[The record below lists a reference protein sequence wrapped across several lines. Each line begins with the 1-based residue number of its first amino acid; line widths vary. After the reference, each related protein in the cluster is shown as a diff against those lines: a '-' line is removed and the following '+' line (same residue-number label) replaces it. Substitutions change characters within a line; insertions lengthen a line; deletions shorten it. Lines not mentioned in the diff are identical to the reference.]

1 MPILMAAKEKR
12 ISKSSLFSSDIGI
25 DLGTANTLVYV
36 RGRGI
41 VLNEPSVVTV
51 NDKTGQVVA
60 IGKEAKMM
68 LGKTPPHVRVVR
80 PLSHG
85 VISDFE
91 VTEELLAYLIRKA
104 QGDRTRLFG
113 PRVVVGV
120 PTGVTNVESRAV
132 RDAALASGA
141 REVYIVEETMAGAIG
156 AKLPV
161 RDPVGT
167 MVLDIGGGTTDIA
180 VIALGGTVASKS
192 SHVAGDRFNEN
203 IIDFVRSEFQL
214 AIGEKTAEDVKIGI
228 GAVLPLSEPLT
239 QAVRGRDLATGL
251 PREVKLTDTHIR
263 EALQPSLDKL
273 MEAMKE
279 VIEATPPEL
288 LSDVLERGVT
298 VFGGG
303 ALLRG
308 LPEMLSNMLGVPV
321 FVATDPLTAVVR
333 GTGIIV
339 EDPRAWSGIFLHE
352 DAILPQT

>member
-1 MPILMAAKEKR
+1 MKKAKK
-12 ISKSSLFSSDIGI
+12 ISKNSLFSSDIGI

-36 RGRGI
+36 RGRGV
-41 VLNEPSVVTV
+41 VLNEPSVVTI

-60 IGKEAKMM
+60 IGKEAKIM
-68 LGKTPPHVRVVR
+68 LGKTPPHVRAVR

-91 VTEELLAYLIRKA
+91 VTEELLAYLLRKA

-113 PRVVVGV
+113 PRVVIGV

-132 RDAALASGA
+132 KDAALASGA
-141 REVYIVEETMAGAIG
+141 REVYIVEEPMAGAIG

-161 RDPVGT
+161 NEPVGT

-180 VIALGGTVASKS
+180 VIALGGAVSSKS
-192 SHVAGDRFNEN
+192 SHVAGDHFNDN
-203 IIDFVRSEFQL
+203 IIDYVRSEFSL
-214 AIGEKTAEDVKIGI
+214 AIGEKTAEDVKTEI
-228 GAVLPLSEPLT
+228 GAVLPQAEKLSRP
-239 QAVRGRDLATGL
+239 VRGRDLATGL
-251 PREVKLTDTHIR
+251 PREIMLTDAHVR

-303 ALLRG
+303 ASLRG
-308 LPEMLSNMLGVPV
+308 LPELLSKMLGVPV
-321 FVATDPLTAVVR
+321 YVATDPLTAVVR

-339 EDPRAWSGIFLHE
+339 EDPSLWSGVFINE
-352 DAILPQT
+352 DAILPQN